1 MADDAHEPIG
11 KPNSEQEYLDGIAAD
26 GSELNIISRF
36 LRPPY
41 GREETRPPIGP
52 HAENATQ
59 AGLKSR
65 FHIEADQKLLQADR
79 DHVNRVRKCV
89 RLLEGTVDLGEA
101 GRELLAVQAQIE
113 LEIKR
118 RQLERLK
125 TAPLDDTSVETEAR
139 AGKPGGRGDVAATTA
154 TDDDAET
161 EARAGKP
168 GGRGDVAATTAPDD
182 DAETEARAGKPGGR
196 GDVAATTA
204 TESSEPSKGSG
215 TFSRQLPR
223 EKEPDPRPREPRAPK
238 FSPALLL
245 MLALRA
251 AKDLPKLSAELRELE
266 SRLLPA
272 EAELKLKQE
281 FYLDKGISVV
291 TDTLSSMDEA
301 FGKLGFG
308 NWMPFRY
315 LDQWLMFCGVLNRVL
330 AAHGLMPSGNA
341 AAYRKLLED
350 TPSISPKAADAGP
363 PKSWG
368 LAFRAREIRHLQGI
382 VDRIEDTR
390 AGRGPPL

>member
-79 DHVNRVRKCV
+79 DHVNRLRKCV

-125 TAPLDDTSVETEAR
+125 TAPLDDTSDE
-139 AGKPGGRGDVAATTA
+139 P
-154 TDDDAET
+154 
-161 EARAGKP
+161 
-168 GGRGDVAATTAPDD
+168 
-182 DAETEARAGKPGGR
+182 EARAGKPGGR